1 MDYGNITLFE
11 TSWEVCN
18 KVGGIYAVV
27 SSKALQAVDN
37 FGENYWLLGPD
48 MGNNAEFEEDNGPAF
63 DPLRKTLELHNLK
76 CRVGHWLIPGNP
88 KVILVDFR
96 NKYNQNQL
104 LYEYWKAFG
113 VDSMSGGWDYVE
125 PVMFATAC
133 GEVIKTVY
141 QHFVEPVGAPA
152 VAHFH
157 EWMCG
162 AGLLY
167 LKRFCPTIGTVFTT
181 HATMLGRSMCG
192 NGRNLDTTGLD
203 SSFNPRQEAAN
214 LNITAKCSMETAS
227 AREADC
233 FTTVSQITGD
243 EAAVVLQ
250 KAPDVITPNG
260 LDLRVIPDY
269 SADRL
274 KPGLMRKVILDC
286 AGRLLRRKLPGDT
299 RILLISGRYE
309 FVNKGI
315 DVFLEALAQ
324 VNKDLADS
332 QSHVLAVCAVMGGHS
347 GVNADAIDGD
357 PDRKPA
363 GDDYWITS
371 HHVHNPSSDP
381 ILTNCRRLGLDNRPE
396 NHVQVIFNPALLDG
410 SDGFFNLTYSDLL
423 IGCDGGVFPSW
434 YEPWGYTPEES
445 AAYSVPTIT
454 TDLAGFGNWVRVNCQ
469 RDEAANG
476 VIIIDRRHQQREHVV
491 DALRRSIET
500 FTSLSDERRAEV
512 RAAARATVAQCDWAS
527 FFTYYLKAYDTA
539 IAKALEAGLELKAFA
554 SDLNTSFF
562 AAGTSLSPMLH
573 TFTSCS
579 PLPKPIAR
587 LRELSRNVWWSW
599 NPSCWELFI
608 HLAPVVWQSSGH
620 NPIKCLESADIE
632 VLNQA
637 AYDPAYLGLYEDT
650 MKLFDEYMARPK
662 AEAEHVTTRHP
673 VAYFSTEYGLHE
685 SIPIYSGGL
694 GILSGDHLKSSSDL
708 NIPLVAVG
716 LYYRYGYFRQQI
728 DKEGRQVAT
737 YVLNDPIDMPV
748 EEVRTPTD
756 EPLEI
761 SVQLSDHRLFAR
773 VWRMRVGTIDLYLLD
788 SDVPKNTAEDR
799 KVTDHL
805 YVADRDFR
813 IRQEILLGIGGVVLL
828 NKLGIKPSVYH
839 MNEGHSA
846 FLILRLIR
854 DVMKET
860 KLSFAEAREIVR
872 GSCVFTTHTPVDAGN
887 ERFSCDLMSRYFG
900 RYIAAFDMSMEQF
913 LALGQGERGAGSAF
927 EMTILALRNSY
938 RANGVSRLHGDVS
951 RHMWQSLW
959 SGVPTA
965 EVPIGH
971 VTNGVHMASY
981 AGLEMGEVIRHVL
994 GRNWT
999 DLEAGSRTW
1008 FKFDSIPDKVLWR
1021 VHNMQKATLI
1031 EQIRKSTP
1039 ELFRKL
1045 GVDRQSIKDALDKL
1059 DTDVILIGFARRF
1072 APYKRANLLF
1082 ADLKRLET
1090 ILNDSKHP
1098 VALLFAGKAH
1108 PADNQGIDIM
1118 QQIIRYCTD
1127 KRFLGR
1133 IFFLEDYSLAISR
1146 LMVQGCDVWLNTPRR
1161 PYEASGTS
1169 GQKVTVNGVL
1179 NLSISDGWWC
1189 EGYNGE
1195 NGWTI
1200 GPVKT
1205 TVTPNDTQNDYSD
1218 AEALYTLLEE
1228 QVVPLY
1234 YFRNQDNMPV
1244 RWVKTMKESMRSLI
1258 AVYSSHRMVRDYM
1271 NGYYEPTARRQS
1283 GLRNDNFAIIRSL
1296 VAWKKDLPAR
1306 FNTIHTGLLRI
1317 DGMDGDICEC
1327 GQSIYVTLSFNPGQM
1342 KREELVVQLAIGP
1355 FDGTGFKDKPV
1366 TEELEYERTTSDG
1379 SLVYSCHHIIKC
1391 SGHQA
1396 YGVRIMPTAPGLGC
1410 IFDTNLVLWV

>member
-48 MGNNAEFEEDNGPAF
+48 LGTNADFEEDLGPAF
-63 DPLRKTLELHNLK
+63 EPIRKTLETHNLK
-76 CRVGHWLIPGNP
+76 CRIGHWLIPGNP

-96 NKYNQNQL
+96 NRYNSNQL
-104 LYEYWKAFG
+104 LYEYWKAYG
-113 VDSMSGGWDYVE
+113 VDSMSGAWDYVE

-133 GEVIKTVY
+133 AEVIKTIY

-162 AGLLY
+162 AGILY

-192 NGRNLDTTGLD
+192 NGRNLYTINA
-203 SSFNPRQEAAN
+203 SNFNPRQEAAN

-243 EAAVVLQ
+243 EAALVLQ

-260 LDLRVIPDY
+260 LDLRVIPDF
-269 SADRL
+269 SGDRL
-274 KPGLMRKVILDC
+274 KPGLMRRVILER
-286 AGRLLRRKLPGDT
+286 AAKLLRRELPEDT
-299 RILLISGRYE
+299 NILLISGRYE
-309 FVNKGI
+309 YVNKGI
-315 DVFLEALAQ
+315 DVFLEAMAQ
-324 VNKDLADS
+324 VNSDLADS

-347 GVNADAIDGD
+347 GVNADAVSGD
-357 PDRKPA
+357 PAKKPLD
-363 GDDYWITS
+363 GEYWIAT
-371 HHVHNPSSDP
+371 HHVHNPASDP

-396 NHVQVIFNPALLDG
+396 NHVQVIFNPALLNG
-410 SDGFFNLTYSDLL
+410 EDGFFNLTYEDLL
-423 IGCDGGVFPSW
+423 TGCDAGVFPSW

-445 AAYSVPTIT
+445 AAYSVPTVT
-454 TDLAGFGNWVRVNCQ
+454 TDLSGFGMWVRGNCT
-469 RDEAANG
+469 RSDDTG
-476 VIIIDRRHQQREHVV
+476 VILIDRRQQQNDTVV
-491 DALRRSIET
+491 DAMRKAIE
-500 FTSLSDERRAEV
+500 SLIALPEERRAAV
-512 RAAARATVAQCDWAS
+512 RAAARATAAQCDWS
-527 FFTYYLKAYDTA
+527 TFYVHYLKAYDMA
-539 IAKALEAGLELKAFA
+539 IAKALEAGLELKSVA

-562 AAGTSLSPMLH
+562 AAGTSLTPMLH

-579 PLPKPIAR
+579 PLPKPIVR
-587 LRELSRNVWWSW
+587 LRELARNVWWSW

-608 HLAPVVWQSSGH
+608 HIAPEVWQSSGH
-620 NPIKCLESADIE
+620 NPIKCLESADVD

-637 AYDPAYLGLYEDT
+637 AYDPAYLGIYEET
-650 MKLFDEYMARPK
+650 MKSFDEYMAREK
-662 AEAEHVTTRHP
+662 REQGRVTAKHP

-694 GILSGDHLKSSSDL
+694 GILSGDHLKSASDL

-728 DKEGRQVAT
+728 DKDGRQVAT

-761 SVQLSDHRLFAR
+761 SVQLSDRRLFAR

-799 KVTDHL
+799 KVTNHL

-813 IRQEILLGIGGVVLL
+813 IRQEILLGIGGVTLL
-828 NKLGIKPSVYH
+828 KKLGIRPSVYH

-854 DVMKET
+854 DVMAET
-860 KLSFAEAREIVR
+860 KLGFEEAREMVR
-872 GSCVFTTHTPVDAGN
+872 GACVFTTHTPVDAGN

-900 RYIAAFDMSMEQF
+900 RYAAAFGMSMEGF
-913 LALGQGERGAGSAF
+913 LAMGQGERGSGSAF

-959 SGVPTA
+959 PGVPTA

-981 AGLEMGEVIRHVL
+981 AGLEMSEVIRHVL

-1008 FKFDSIPDKVLWR
+1008 FKFDSMPDKVLWR
-1021 VHNMQKATLI
+1021 VHNLQKATLI
-1031 EQIRKSTP
+1031 EQIRRSTP
-1039 ELFRKL
+1039 TLFRKL
-1045 GVDRQSIKDALDKL
+1045 GVDRQSIREALETLSGDAL
-1059 DTDVILIGFARRF
+1059 LIGFARRF

-1082 ADLKRLET
+1082 ADLERLQS
-1090 ILNDSKHP
+1090 ILCDTKHP
-1098 VALLFAGKAH
+1098 VVLLFSGKAH

-1169 GQKVTVNGVL
+1169 GQKVSVNGVL

-1218 AEALYTLLEE
+1218 AEALYNLLEE

-1234 YFRNQDNMPV
+1234 YYRNQDNMPV
-1244 RWVKTMKESMRSLI
+1244 RWVKAMKESMRSLI
-1258 AVYSSHRMVRDYM
+1258 PVYSSHRMVRDYM
-1271 NGYYEPTARRQS
+1271 NDYYAPTAQRAHE
-1283 GLRNDNFAIIRSL
+1283 LRADNYATIRSL
-1296 VAWKKDLPAR
+1296 VTWKRDLAAR
-1306 FNTIHTGLLRI
+1306 FGTIHTGLLRI
-1317 DGMDGDICEC
+1317 DGMDGDVCEV
-1327 GQSIYVTLSFNPGQM
+1327 GQSIYVTLSFAPGQM
-1342 KREELVVQLAIGP
+1342 TREELKVQLVIGP
-1355 FDGTGFKDKPV
+1355 FDGNGFKEKPFV
-1366 TEELEYERTTSDG
+1366 QDLDYERTTSDG
-1379 SLVYSCHHIIKC
+1379 SLVYSCHHVTQC
-1391 SGHQA
+1391 NGHQA
-1396 YGVRIMPTAPGLGC
+1396 YGVRILPTAPGLGNM
-1410 IFDTNLVLWV
+1410 FDANLVLWV